1 MASTQEERAIAA
13 YNEHLGRF
21 DKDLPRLSTV
31 DLDEIEELAQRK
43 LYSSYAAFTYVSGSA
58 GKGLTHKANRAAFE
72 KWQIIPRMLVNAT
85 HRDLATTIF
94 GVTYPS
100 PLILGP
106 VGSSPTARAA
116 AKLNVPFTLSTAG
129 SRSIEDVATA
139 SANGPRWFQLYWPRS
154 DDITLSLLKRA
165 ADNGYSALVVTLDTM
180 QIGWRPED
188 LKFGY
193 LPFIHGVGSQVGFS
207 DPVFMARHGLPIVH
221 ERPAFPYEPED
232 LENPGGQSD
241 NPPAFDD
248 ALRARKVLAFSWIA
262 EMSSGTYRSWD
273 DVPLIRNNWHGPLI
287 FKGIQSAED
296 AERAIDVGADGIVVS
311 NHGGRQVDGAIG
323 SLDALELVMRSTRV
337 REAQAS
343 GKFTILFDSGIRTGP
358 DILKAVALG
367 AQALVVPYVYGLALD
382 GEAGVEAVVK
392 YLLADLSLSM
402 GLSGYKSLDDV
413 RSTLASN
420 MIRKT

>member
-1 MASTQEERAIAA
+1 
-13 YNEHLGRF
+13 
-21 DKDLPRLSTV
+21 
-31 DLDEIEELAQRK
+31 
-43 LYSSYAAFTYVSGSA
+43 
-58 GKGLTHKANRAAFE
+58 
-72 KWQIIPRMLVNAT
+72 
-85 HRDLATTIF
+85 
-94 GVTYPS
+94 
-100 PLILGP
+100 
-106 VGSSPTARAA
+106 
-116 AKLNVPFTLSTAG
+116 
-129 SRSIEDVATA
+129 
-139 SANGPRWFQLYWPRS
+139 
-154 DDITLSLLKRA
+154 
-165 ADNGYSALVVTLDTM
+165 M

-207 DPVFMARHGLPIVH
+207 DPVFMARHGLPIAH

-367 AQALVVPYVYGLALD
+367 AQAVLIGRPYVYGLALD

-402 GLSGYKSLDDV
+402 GLSGYKSLNDV